1 MQKLTKKELSHLRK
15 VANSMPKVY
24 DNSEH
29 KTLVTVYGET
39 LISQGIKEFK
49 GVKIES
55 GKKYIQTIKG
65 MPINHFNKLKAF
77 CEQGKHTEAQS
88 YINSFYTKPQA

>member
-39 LISQGIKEFK
+39 LLKQGIDKVN
-49 GVKIES
+49 GVPVDRDKR
-55 GKKYIQTIKG
+55 YVQTIKG